1 MITIP
6 TEDNTYLHFCG
17 LFCLSVFRHNK
28 KTPEKPPDKLV
39 DKKQDKK
46 PEKLPEK
53 PVDKQTDR
61 SICSVCKISN
71 RVSLL
76 GKNVMNHILLILLTV
91 ALCLQ
96 IEHEVNHQGRLHRL
110 CSNAC
115 FLTWRKIRQLAMNCC
130 EGCGLYCNSNSGS
143 CQTLTIERTELNFCG
158 PTCVSTYKQV
168 CGTASFC
175 HVIGHLNLKHKPS

>member
-6 TEDNTYLHFCG
+6 AEDNSYLHFCG

-28 KTPEKPPDKLV
+28 KQPDKTPDKWT
-39 DKKQDKK
+39 DKKPENK

-53 PVDKQTDR
+53 PVDKQSER
-61 SICSVCKISN
+61 SACSVCKISK
-71 RVSLL
+71 RVRDTGPVSLVKM
-76 GKNVMNHILLILLTV
+76 GAITGVHCIFV
-91 ALCLQ
+91 CLQ

-115 FLTWRKIRQLAMNCC
+115 FVTWRKIRQLAMNCC

-168 CGTASFC
+168 CLKAFC
-175 HVIGHLNLKHKPS
+175 VTCLLTDDTVG